1 MNATITRTKPRQR
14 RAAALAGAVLVIA
27 ALNFVIIGSLSA
39 GADDAAIAAQKI
51 DSTRTLLAVE
61 SGVAM
66 VIGEL
71 SAGREVPVGEHSLPQ
86 GGSVQIEATAISPP
100 MQVDITAR
108 SGRAIRTVRI
118 TLD

>member
-1 MNATITRTKPRQR
+1 MNAASRTMPRQR

-39 GADDAAIAAQKI
+39 GSDDASIAAQKI
-51 DSTRTLLAVE
+51 DSTRALLAIE
-61 SGVAM
+61 SGVAL

-71 SAGREVPVGEHSLPQ
+71 SAGREGPIGERPVPQ
-86 GGSVQIEATAISPP
+86 GGSILIETTATSPP